1 MHIVLTVHT
10 CNFLING
17 ETTNDFKRISYEAIA
32 SFFCSFK
39 HVRLNLRK
47 KNKLYQTFFHSGTIF
62 FYYDYLLLLLLLLL
76 LFLSLLLLFYYY
88 HYYYYFIIIITIFI
102 IIIIFI
108 IVNATSR
115 IILLDKENSMSF
127 NDNLALLI
135 RAFYHIS

>member
-47 KNKLYQTFFHSGTIF
+47 KNKLYQTFFHSGTLF

-76 LFLSLLLLFYYY
+76 LSLLLLLFYYY

>member
-1 MHIVLTVHT
+1 MKPSFTVEQFFSTTIT
-10 CNFLING
+10 C
-17 ETTNDFKRISYEAIA
+17 
-32 SFFCSFK
+32 
-39 HVRLNLRK
+39 
-47 KNKLYQTFFHSGTIF
+47 
-62 FYYDYLLLLLLLLL
+62 YY
-76 LFLSLLLLFYYY
+76 YYYYCYNY